1 MKLSTEQLKLVKH
14 EFRMKRIFEPDFRQ
28 YSKKLW
34 NEFKLDVW
42 ITYKDGEYTSCDTD
56 GWK

>member
-1 MKLSTEQLKLVKH
+1 MQLSTEQLKLVKH
-14 EFRMKRIFEPDFRQ
+14 EFRMTRIFEPDFRQ

-42 ITYKDGEYTSCDTD
+42 ITYKDGEYTGCDTD